1 LERFNEIKNFL
12 QKESMNTTGV
22 EAITLVSVEGLPL
35 VSATSLKVDDVA
47 VSAMTSA
54 MLAIGEKASKEL
66 ERGNLIKILVE
77 GEKGYIVATQV
88 NSSAILTVLTKKN
101 VNLGLIFLKMK
112 QLANKISNLLPKI
125 S

>member
-1 LERFNEIKNFL
+1 MERFNEIKNFL

>member
-1 LERFNEIKNFL
+1 
-12 QKESMNTTGV
+12 MNTTGV